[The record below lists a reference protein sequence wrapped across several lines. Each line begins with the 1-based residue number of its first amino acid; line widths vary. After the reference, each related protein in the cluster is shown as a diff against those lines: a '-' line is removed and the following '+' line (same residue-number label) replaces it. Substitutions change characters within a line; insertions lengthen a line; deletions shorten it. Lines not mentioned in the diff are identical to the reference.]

1 MMVKHLTETNSVYVE
16 RLQAYSSQFM
26 SMTDLSTATYMGQ
39 TLIYNQLQAQAK
51 LWAYVDS
58 FRIFAVAGIIIL
70 FLIFLLKKDKQ
81 TTESKQ

>member
-39 TLIYNQLQAQAK
+39 TLIYNQLQAQAR
-51 LWAYVDS
+51 L
-58 FRIFAVAGIIIL
+58 
-70 FLIFLLKKDKQ
+70 
-81 TTESKQ
+81 